1 MNSQQ
6 QKHKY
11 VSPEGK
17 RLPSVTTILSR
28 FKDSGG
34 LLHWANSQGLAGIT
48 LAEARQAAVTPGT
61 IAHALV
67 EAELNGTTYVPV
79 ADEESMIKAQMAFS
93 AYQAWRKT
101 SQIEFRHTEVPLA
114 SAKYKFGGT
123 LDAIGSMNGQ
133 LVLCDWKN
141 AVAIYA
147 DNLYQLA
154 AYGILWEEN
163 YSDHP
168 LTGGYHLLRF
178 SKDTGDFSHHH
189 YASLEDEKVIF
200 LKMRELYDL
209 VKQTEKRV
217 K

>member
-1 MNSQQ
+1 MTAQT
-6 QKHKY
+6 KHAYK
-11 VSPEGK
+11 SADGK

-34 LLHWANSQGLAGIT
+34 LLYWANTQGLEGKT
-48 LAEARQAAVTPGT
+48 LDQARQAAVTPGT
-61 IAHALV
+61 LAHAMV
-67 EAELNGTTYVPV
+67 EADLNGTEYTPQGDPADV
-79 ADEESMIKAQMAFS
+79 AKAKMAFS
-93 AYQAWRKT
+93 AYESWRKT
-101 SQIEFRHTEVPLA
+101 NQIEFRHTEVPLA

-123 LDAIGSMNGQ
+123 LDAIGVMNGN

-141 AVAIYA
+141 AAAIYA

-163 YSDHP
+163 YNDHP
-168 LTGGYHLLRF
+168 ITGGYHLLRF
-178 SKDTGDFSHHH
+178 SKDSGDFSHHH
-189 YASLEDEKVIF
+189 YQSLEDEKIIF